1 MDRFNVKSLLLGI
14 GIGIIIT
21 SIASII
27 YLAGQDPFEGL
38 SKEQIMAQA
47 EKYGMVRNTEAVP
60 QEQSSI
66 FITGTGTN
74 ENGDEE

>member
-27 YLAGQDPFEGL
+27 YLTGQDPFEGL
-38 SKEQIMAQA
+38 SKEQVMAQA
-47 EKYGMVRNTEAVP
+47 EKYGMVRTTGDAPE
-60 QEQSSI
+60 EQSSI

-74 ENGDEE
+74 GNGDGE